1 MKRLLLVTML
11 LTLSFSTNAELGNG
25 KWNLDVDGFGT
36 SYRHERSK
44 QVAVIIGLQ
53 RSEGCGDWYL
63 SVTRSAV
70 KDARGN
76 ENMIVRIN
84 RLPIHERDFSSSKFD
99 FPMPFLAILSDEEN
113 ASIREGGNIYIKYGN
128 KATLEVPLDVASK
141 HMAEIDRACDEE
153 KEVWD

>member
-25 KWNLDVDGFGT
+25 KWNLDVDDFRT
-36 SYRHERSK
+36 SYRHERSI

-76 ENMIVRIN
+76 ENMMIVRIN
-84 RLPIHERDFSSSKFD
+84 RLPIHERDFSSIVD
-99 FPMPFLAILSDEEN
+99 FPLIFLAYLSDEEN
-113 ASIREGGNIYIKYGN
+113 ASIREGGNIYIKYGD

-141 HMAEIDRACDEE
+141 HMAEIDRACDKE